1 MSDNPNTPEPTPSG
15 IDDTARACQLLQLL
29 ATIFLVAAGV
39 FGLVA
44 LGESIRYFSRMGA
57 AGQPMNVRLPVL
69 MLGAGV
75 LVMGLVLGGLLYL
88 AARVLTRL
96 AMGRAAENA
105 GTAQLIGATN
115 ADVLEAVEELRR
127 QVEQRPTAPVV
138 PPEPARV
145 ELPELDDDVLE
156 VVAEETEETAVAEL
170 EPEPEDEPEL
180 GPIPSPKRRRSP
192 EPPALPADQDE
203 QPGSTFENYR
213 NTTRRFVKQQAWDKV
228 HRMLGEI
235 RDRFGDDPEAIAFVE
250 ETEGLL
256 EGNHRSQL
264 VQLQEKVEALIE
276 KEQWLDAILMAEEV
290 QRKFPDV
297 EQMKD
302 YALKIRKRKIEAS
315 QDGRVIHHKQLMRL
329 VAEKKWPEALKS
341 AREYLEL
348 YPDAEDADDVEKMLD
363 QIKGRHDR
371 HQIGLLSEAIKN
383 ALTRKDYRTAYK
395 GSMRMI
401 KRFPDSKEA
410 RNLQAGLD
418 NLKRMSETQD
428 AS

>member
-1 MSDNPNTPEPTPSG
+1 MSDNPNPPEQTPSNV
-15 IDDTARACQLLQLL
+15 DDTARACQVLQLL
-29 ATIFLVAAGV
+29 ATVFWVAAGV
-39 FGLVA
+39 FGLVT
-44 LGESIRYFSRMGA
+44 LGESIRYFSRLGTH
-57 AGQPMNVRLPVL
+57 GQPINVRLPIL

-75 LVMGLVLGGLLYL
+75 LVGGLVLGGVVYL
-88 AARVLTRL
+88 AARVLTRV
-96 AMGRAAENA
+96 AMGRRTDSA
-105 GTAQLIGATN
+105 GTTQLIGATN
-115 ADVLEAVEELRR
+115 ADVLDAIEELRR
-127 QVEQRPTAPVV
+127 QVEQRPTAPA
-138 PPEPARV
+138 PQPEPPRID
-145 ELPELDDDVLE
+145 LPELDDEVLE

-170 EPEPEDEPEL
+170 EPEPEDH
-180 GPIPSPKRRRSP
+180 PIPAPRRRRTP
-192 EPPALPADQDE
+192 EPHALPGDEDE
-203 QPGSTFENYR
+203 QPETSFEQYR
-213 NTTRRFVKQQAWDKV
+213 NTTRRFVKQEAWDKV

-235 RDRFGDDPEAIAFVE
+235 RDRFGDDPEAVAFVE
-250 ETEGLL
+250 QTEGLL
-256 EGNHRSQL
+256 DTNHRSQL
-264 VQLQEKVEALIE
+264 DQLQQKVEALIE

-297 EQMKD
+297 EQVKD

-348 YPDAEDADDVEKMLD
+348 YPDAEDAEDVEKMLE
-363 QIKGRHDR
+363 QIRGRHDR
-371 HQIGLLSEAIKN
+371 HQIGLLSDAIKT
-383 ALTRKDYRTAYK
+383 ALARKDYRTAYK